1 MNAPPVPHVP
11 RAPRA
16 PRRRGGFRAVA
27 LLLAGLPAVLTG
39 CGAPGGPSDSGDAP
53 SIVVTTNIL
62 GDVTREVAGDE
73 AEVTVLMPPGADPHS
88 FGVSAAQAAGLERAD
103 LIVHN
108 GMGLEENVLRHVEA
122 AREEGVP
129 TEAVGEAVDPLPY
142 ASGDAAGS
150 PDPHFW
156 TDPERMI
163 AATGVIAERIIE
175 EVPGVD
181 ADAVRENADAYT
193 ALLRELTDWMEEE
206 FATIPPGHRD
216 LVTNHHVF
224 GYLAERFDFRVI
236 GAVIPGG
243 TTLASPGASDLESLS
258 RAIVEADVG
267 AIFVDSSHPD
277 RLARALREESGLD
290 VEIVPLFSES
300 LTAPGEGAGTYE
312 EMMRAN
318 TRAIVDGLA

>member
-1 MNAPPVPHVP
+1 MNASTTTSS
-11 RAPRA
+11 RS
-16 PRRRGGFRAVA
+16 RAVVLPA
-27 LLLAGLPAVLTG
+27 LLAAATVVLTG
-39 CGAPGGPSDSGDAP
+39 CGAPAGSSGAGDTP

-62 GDVTREVAGDE
+62 GDVTRAVVGDE
-73 AEVTVLMPPGADPHS
+73 AEVTVLMGPGADPHS

-122 AREEGVP
+122 AGEEGVP

-142 ASGDAAGS
+142 ASGDAAGV

-163 AATGVIAERIIE
+163 AATEVIAERIVE
-175 EVPGVD
+175 EVPGID
-181 ADAVRENADAYT
+181 AEAVRGNADAY
-193 ALLRELTDWMEEE
+193 AELLRELTAWMEEE
-206 FATIPPGHRD
+206 FATLPPERRA

-318 TRAIVDGLA
+318 TRAIVDGLT